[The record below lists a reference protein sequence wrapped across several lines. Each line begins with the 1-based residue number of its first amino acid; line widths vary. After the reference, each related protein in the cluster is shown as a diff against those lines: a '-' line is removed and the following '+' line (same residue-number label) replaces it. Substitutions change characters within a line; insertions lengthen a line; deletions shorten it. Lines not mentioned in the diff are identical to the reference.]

1 MHYKGTIT
9 RELQYCTSS
18 MNSLLTHVGSL
29 CKIASR
35 ASPVDELDVSPEE
48 LSSSSEIENS
58 SCFKNSII
66 IKKIDL
72 TSLWIQ
78 MYQLTH
84 QFASRQ
90 TELTDIDKGTHQ
102 VFKFFKFFFFLPRST
117 KKYTFERQSYV
128 MTTRKEN
135 LKL

>member
-1 MHYKGTIT
+1 
-9 RELQYCTSS
+9 

-102 VFKFFKFFFFLPRST
+102 VFKFFKFFFLPRST